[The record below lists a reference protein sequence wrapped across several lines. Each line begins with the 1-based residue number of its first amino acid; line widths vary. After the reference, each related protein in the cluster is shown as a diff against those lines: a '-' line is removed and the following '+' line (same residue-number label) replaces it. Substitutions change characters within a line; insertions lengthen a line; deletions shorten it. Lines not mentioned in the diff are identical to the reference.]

1 MSTLEIRERLHK
13 YIDQADDRKVKAIY
27 TMVEEEI
34 EPTDI
39 WNDDAFVAE
48 LERRVNEIE
57 SGEVKGYTW
66 EQVQANANKALK
78 AVKQK

>member
-34 EPTDI
+34 EPTDM
-39 WNDDAFVAE
+39 WKDEVFVAE

-57 SGEVKGYTW
+57 SGEVTGYTW